1 MSEEKEQ
8 LGSEVLGLR
17 EKVELLS
24 MEKTLLE
31 QQIADAVTSRMEE
44 EQKEVRRLQEQEDR
58 EEELVSTVRTLSQ
71 RVAHQDQELAELK
84 EDNIVLRKQIKDLA
98 VTKENKEAG
107 RFRIFG
113 GNLKENSVPDRTEDP
128 QDIRLKLRHTE
139 KQLAEQVEANKKL
152 TVYMGEVLANVMAS
166 NPQILERS

>member
-1 MSEEKEQ
+1 MSGERDEIRAE
-8 LGSEVLGLR
+8 LVGLR

-24 MEKTLLE
+24 VEKTLLE
-31 QQIADAVTSRMEE
+31 QQITESLTRQVEE
-44 EQKEVRRLQEQEDR
+44 EENVEREEQERRDR
-58 EEELVSTVRTLSQ
+58 EEELVNTVKTLSE
-71 RVAHQDQELAELK
+71 RVADQDQELAELK
-84 EDNIVLRKQIKDLA
+84 EDNIVLRKQIRDLA
-98 VTKENKEAG
+98 VNKENKDSG